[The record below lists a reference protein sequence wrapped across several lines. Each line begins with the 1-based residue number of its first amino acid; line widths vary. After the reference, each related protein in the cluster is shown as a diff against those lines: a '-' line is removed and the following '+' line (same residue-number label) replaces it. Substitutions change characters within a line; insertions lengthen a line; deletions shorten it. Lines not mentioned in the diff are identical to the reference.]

1 MNGREGSAPAWHPEV
16 IGPSTETALGAIA
29 AAKLE
34 PSFYLAGGTGLA
46 LRLGHRRSLDLD
58 FFAEDRMDEETVL
71 RDLLRLGE
79 LSVVAKAKETLDVY
93 LFETKVS
100 FLTYPYPVLFP
111 FDSYAGVPVAD
122 PRDIACMKISAIS
135 SRGTR
140 RDFFDLHMVAKAY
153 GLDELLRL
161 FERKYARVRY
171 NRVHV
176 LKSLVYF
183 EDAEKDPPPAL
194 LIELPWQETKD
205 FFLRTVPPFL

>member
-1 MNGREGSAPAWHPEV
+1 MTGREGSAPTWHPEV

-58 FFAEDRMDEETVL
+58 FFAEDEVDEEALL
-71 RDLLRLGE
+71 RDLQRVGE
-79 LSVVAKAKETLDVY
+79 LSVMAKAKQTLDVH
-93 LFETKVS
+93 LFDTKVS
-100 FLTYPYPVLFP
+100 FLAYPYPMLFP

-122 PRDIACMKISAIS
+122 PRDIARMKISAIS

-140 RDFFDLHMVAKAY
+140 RDFTDLYLASKTY

-161 FERKYARVRY
+161 FDRK
-171 NRVHV
+171 
-176 LKSLVYF
+176 
-183 EDAEKDPPPAL
+183 
-194 LIELPWQETKD
+194 
-205 FFLRTVPPFL
+205 